1 VVKDGRLDNQVPLV
15 TAEMTSRLLPNCR
28 FEVIEKGEHFSGQIL
43 DDFMERAMIAK
54 R

>member
-1 VVKDGRLDNQVPLV
+1 MQHSRLDNQVPLV

-43 DDFMERAMIAK
+43 DDFIERAMIAAK
-54 R
+54 G